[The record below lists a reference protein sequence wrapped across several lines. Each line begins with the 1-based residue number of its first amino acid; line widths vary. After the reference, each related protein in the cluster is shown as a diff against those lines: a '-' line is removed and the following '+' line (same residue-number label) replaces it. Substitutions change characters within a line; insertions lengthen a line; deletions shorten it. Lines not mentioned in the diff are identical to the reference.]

1 MLSYDS
7 DWLAVMHWA
16 KRPVYFHVASR
27 TEHGKR
33 LSTSWSHFD
42 TAGARCGKHTG
53 DEEKFKHR
61 CKEND
66 NKQEN
71 QLRKRRNVA
80 SVEWRCCWGLASR
93 LVSALHIHPIGC
105 FDALHRIYPLMASW
119 DERNDSI
126 QLLCLNAGCAM
137 ICKVEWSRL
146 KSDLLVSREWGA
158 WLLLFWT
165 QVLLNLSLFIQ
176 NSNRHYW
183 LDMENFSYSKLII
196 PTFMR
201 YKLSKPF
208 LNNAL

>member
-16 KRPVYFHVASR
+16 KRPVYFHDAP
-27 TEHGKR
+27 HGR
-33 LSTSWSHFD
+33 NMGNGSL
-42 TAGARCGKHTG
+42 ALIRPVRCGKQTDG

-93 LVSALHIHPIGC
+93 LVSAHHIHPIGC

-146 KSDLLVSREWGA
+146 KSNLLVSREWGA
-158 WLLLFWT
+158 WLLLFWA